1 MNPLATI
8 EKAFA
13 QSLGAQH
20 PVRLVGGFD
29 EPLYLPATDSRAA
42 EIRFRSDYPSSAL
55 HEVAH
60 WCLAGAHRR
69 ALEDYGYWYEAD
81 RGAKAQQAF
90 ESVEARPQALE
101 WVFSRAVGCAFRVS
115 ADNLS
120 IGIGERFREMIRAEA
135 RLFTTKMPPDG
146 LRFAKALAKLTGH
159 QDFLSTD
166 HYLELPR

>member
-1 MNPLATI
+1 MKPLDTI

-20 PVRLVGGFD
+20 SVRLIGGSD

-60 WCLAGAHRR
+60 WCLAGEHRR

-81 RGAKAQQAF
+81 RGATAQRAF
-90 ESVEARPQALE
+90 ESVEAKPQALE

-120 IGIGERFREMIRAEA
+120 IGIGDHFREIIRAEA
-135 RLFTTKMPPDG
+135 HLFTLKMPPDG

-159 QDFLSTD
+159 QDFLATD
-166 HYLELPR
+166 HYLELPQ

>member
-1 MNPLATI
+1 MNPLDTI
-8 EKAFA
+8 DKAFT
-13 QSLGAQH
+13 QSLGARY
-20 PVRLVGGFD
+20 PVRLVGGFE
-29 EPLYLPATDSRAA
+29 EPLYLPATDDRAA

-60 WCLAGAHRR
+60 WCLAGARRR

-81 RGAKAQQAF
+81 RDRSAQLAF

-101 WVFSRAVGCAFRVS
+101 WVFSLAVGCAFRVS

-120 IGIGERFREMIRAEA
+120 VGVGEHFREMIRGEA
-135 RLFTTKMPPDG
+135 RSFAVNMPPDG
-146 LRFAKALAKLTGH
+146 LRFARALAKLSGH

-166 HYLELPR
+166 HYLELPQ

>member
-1 MNPLATI
+1 MKTLDTI

-20 PVRLVGGFD
+20 SVRLIGGSD

-60 WCLAGAHRR
+60 WCLAGERRR

-81 RGAKAQQAF
+81 RGATAQRAF
-90 ESVEARPQALE
+90 EYVEARPQALE

-120 IGIGERFREMIRAEA
+120 IGIAEQFREMIRAEA
-135 RLFTTKMPPDG
+135 RLFTFKMPQDG
-146 LRFAKALAKLTGH
+146 LRFARALVKLTGH

-166 HYLELPR
+166 HYLELPQ

>member
-1 MNPLATI
+1 MKPLDTI

-20 PVRLVGGFD
+20 SVRLIGGFD

-60 WCLAGAHRR
+60 WCLAGEHRR

-81 RGAKAQQAF
+81 RGANAQRAF

-120 IGIGERFREMIRAEA
+120 IGIGEHFREMIRTEA
-135 RLFTTKMPPDG
+135 CLFTTKMPPDG

-166 HYLELPR
+166 HYLELPP

>member
-20 PVRLVGGFD
+20 SVRLIGGFD

-60 WCLAGAHRR
+60 WCLAGEHRR

-81 RGAKAQQAF
+81 RSATAQRAF

-166 HYLELPR
+166 HYLELPQ

>member
-13 QSLGAQH
+13 QSLGVQH
-20 PVRLVGGFD
+20 PVRLIGGFE

-60 WCLAGAHRR
+60 WCLAGARRR

-81 RGAKAQQAF
+81 RDAKAQHAF

-101 WVFSRAVGCAFRVS
+101 WVFSRAVGCVFRVS

-120 IGIGERFREMIRAEA
+120 IGIGEHFREMIRAEA
-135 RLFTTKMPPDG
+135 CLFTTKMPLDG
-146 LRFAKALAKLTGH
+146 LRFANALAKLTGH

-166 HYLELPR
+166 HYMELPR

>member
-13 QSLGAQH
+13 QSLGVQH
-20 PVRLVGGFD
+20 PVRLIGGFE

-42 EIRFRSDYPSSAL
+42 EIRFRHDYPSSAL

-60 WCLAGAHRR
+60 WCLAGARRR

-81 RGAKAQQAF
+81 RGSKAQHAF

-101 WVFSRAVGCAFRVS
+101 WVFSRAVGCVFRVS

-120 IGIGERFREMIRAEA
+120 IGIGEHFREMIRAEA
-135 RLFTTKMPPDG
+135 CLFTTKMPPDG
-146 LRFAKALAKLTGH
+146 LRFANALAKLTGH

>member
-1 MNPLATI
+1 MKPLDTI

-13 QSLGAQH
+13 QSLGARH
-20 PVRLVGGFD
+20 SVRLIGGFD

-60 WCLAGAHRR
+60 WCLAGEHRR

-81 RGAKAQQAF
+81 RSATAQRAF

-120 IGIGERFREMIRAEA
+120 IGIAEQFREMIRAEA
-135 RLFTTKMPPDG
+135 RLFTVKMPQDG
-146 LRFAKALAKLTGH
+146 LRFARALVKLTGH

-166 HYLELPR
+166 HYLELPQ

>member
-1 MNPLATI
+1 MNPLDTI
-8 EKAFA
+8 DKAFT
-13 QSLGAQH
+13 QSLGARY
-20 PVRLVGGFD
+20 PVRLVGGFE
-29 EPLYLPATDSRAA
+29 EPLYLPATDDRAA

-60 WCLAGAHRR
+60 WCLAGEHRR

-81 RGAKAQQAF
+81 RGATAQRAF

-120 IGIGERFREMIRAEA
+120 IGIEVQFREMIRAEA
-135 RLFTTKMPPDG
+135 RLFTVKMPQDG
-146 LRFAKALAKLTGH
+146 LRFARALVKLTGH

-166 HYLELPR
+166 HYLELPQ

>member
-1 MNPLATI
+1 MNPLDTI
-8 EKAFA
+8 DKAFT
-13 QSLGAQH
+13 QSLSARY
-20 PVRLVGGFD
+20 PVRLVGGFE
-29 EPLYLPATDSRAA
+29 EPLYLPATDDRAA

-60 WCLAGAHRR
+60 WCLAGARRR

-81 RGAKAQQAF
+81 RGATAQRAF
-90 ESVEARPQALE
+90 ESVEAKPQALE

-120 IGIGERFREMIRAEA
+120 IGIAQHFREMIRAEA
-135 RLFTTKMPPDG
+135 RLFLVKMPPDG

-159 QDFLSTD
+159 QDFLATD
-166 HYLELPR
+166 HYLELPQ

>member
-8 EKAFA
+8 EKAFT

-60 WCLAGAHRR
+60 WCLAGARRR
-69 ALEDYGYWYEAD
+69 ALQDYGYWYEAD

-135 RLFTTKMPPDG
+135 RLFTAKMPPDG

>member
-1 MNPLATI
+1 MNSLATI
-8 EKAFA
+8 EEAFA

-42 EIRFRSDYPSSAL
+42 EIRFRHDYPSSAL

-60 WCLAGAHRR
+60 WCLAGARRR

-81 RGAKAQQAF
+81 RGYKAQHAF

-120 IGIGERFREMIRAEA
+120 IGIGERFRDMIRAEA

-146 LRFAKALAKLTGH
+146 LRFANALAKLTGH

-166 HYLELPR
+166 HYLELPQ